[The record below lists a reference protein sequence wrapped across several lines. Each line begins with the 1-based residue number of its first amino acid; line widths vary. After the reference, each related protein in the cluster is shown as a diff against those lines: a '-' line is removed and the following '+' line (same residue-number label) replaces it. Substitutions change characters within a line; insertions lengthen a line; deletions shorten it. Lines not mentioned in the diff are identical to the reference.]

1 MIQILTHIGRHCFL
15 YKSIKTTSY
24 FIYLDK
30 IKLISEIYD
39 SGHETMITQ

>member
-1 MIQILTHIGRHCFL
+1 MIQILTHIGRHCFFL

-39 SGHETMITQ
+39 SGHETMII